1 MSGAKTDLTRLQ
13 IFARLNV
20 SRRGNDSRSFPQMSA
35 NSFYLLL
42 LLSVSRL
49 SIADS
54 LENNKPSPARQS
66 GELVPRQARTA
77 VTSHIPRGS
86 VVSKGI
92 ASIGYSKRLH
102 ILEIEFV
109 NGAVYRYLQ
118 VAPSVHRDLM
128 SADSKA
134 RYYDANIKGNY
145 PSVRVRPRVKRQFD

>member
-1 MSGAKTDLTRLQ
+1 L
-13 IFARLNV
+13 
-20 SRRGNDSRSFPQMSA
+20 SA
-35 NSFYLLL
+35 NSFYLIL

-54 LENNKPSPARQS
+54 LENSRPVRQS
-66 GELVPRQARTA
+66 GGLVPRQARTA
-77 VTSHIPRGS
+77 VTSHIPRES

-128 SADSKA
+128 TADSKA

-145 PSVRVRPRVKRQFD
+145 PSVPVRPRVKQQSD

>member
-1 MSGAKTDLTRLQ
+1 
-13 IFARLNV
+13 
-20 SRRGNDSRSFPQMSA
+20 MSA

-54 LENNKPSPARQS
+54 LENNKPSPVRQS
-66 GELVPRQARTA
+66 DGLAPRTV
-77 VTSHIPRGS
+77 VTSHIPRES

-92 ASIGYSKRLH
+92 ASVGYSKRLH

-128 SADSKA
+128 AADSKA
-134 RYYDANIKGNY
+134 RYYDRNIKGSY
-145 PSVRVRPRVKRQFD
+145 PSVRVRPRVKQ

>member
-1 MSGAKTDLTRLQ
+1 MAVWWRQKPSPRAGQVFSRLALRARVND
-13 IFARLNV
+13 FAV
-20 SRRGNDSRSFPQMSA
+20 VPPMSA
-35 NSFYLLL
+35 KFFYLLFFL
-42 LLSVSRL
+42 CTSRL
-49 SIADS
+49 LIANSI
-54 LENNKPSPARQS
+54 ENNTASR
-66 GELVPRQARTA
+66 ARTA
-77 VTSHIPRGS
+77 VTSRIPRES

-145 PSVRVRPRVKRQFD
+145 PSVRVRRRVKQETD

>member
-1 MSGAKTDLTRLQ
+1 
-13 IFARLNV
+13 
-20 SRRGNDSRSFPQMSA
+20 MSA

-66 GELVPRQARTA
+66 GGLVPRQARTA
-77 VTSHIPRGS
+77 VTSHIPRES

-145 PSVRVRPRVKRQFD
+145 PSVRVRPRVKQQFD

>member
-20 SRRGNDSRSFPQMSA
+20 SQRGNGSRSFPQMSA

-54 LENNKPSPARQS
+54 IENNKPSPLRRS
-66 GELVPRQARTA
+66 GGIVPWQARTA
-77 VTSHIPRGS
+77 VTSHIPRES
-86 VVSKGI
+86 VVSQGI

-118 VAPSVHRDLM
+118 VASSVHRDLM
-128 SADSKA
+128 AADSKA

-145 PSVRVRPRVKRQFD
+145 PSVRVRPRVKQQFD

>member
-1 MSGAKTDLTRLQ
+1 
-13 IFARLNV
+13 
-20 SRRGNDSRSFPQMSA
+20 MSA

-54 LENNKPSPARQS
+54 LENNMPVRQS
-66 GELVPRQARTA
+66 DGLVPPQARTA
-77 VTSHIPRGS
+77 VTSHIPHQS

-128 SADSKA
+128 AADSKA
-134 RYYDANIKGNY
+134 RYYDRNIKGNY
-145 PSVRVRPRVKRQFD
+145 PSVRVRPRVKQQFD

>member
-1 MSGAKTDLTRLQ
+1 
-13 IFARLNV
+13 
-20 SRRGNDSRSFPQMSA
+20 MSA

-54 LENNKPSPARQS
+54 LENNMPVRQS
-66 GELVPRQARTA
+66 DGLVPPQARTA
-77 VTSHIPRGS
+77 VTSHIPHQS

-128 SADSKA
+128 TADSKA

-145 PSVRVRPRVKRQFD
+145 PSVRVRPRVKQ

>member
-20 SRRGNDSRSFPQMSA
+20 SQRGNGSRSFPQMSA

-54 LENNKPSPARQS
+54 LENNKPSPVRQS
-66 GELVPRQARTA
+66 GGLVPRQARTA
-77 VTSHIPRGS
+77 VTSHIPREL

-145 PSVRVRPRVKRQFD
+145 PSVRVRPRVKQQFD

>member
-1 MSGAKTDLTRLQ
+1 MS
-13 IFARLNV
+13 
-20 SRRGNDSRSFPQMSA
+20 RGVVTIRGRSPRMSA
-35 NSFYLLL
+35 NFFYLLL

-54 LENNKPSPARQS
+54 LENNKPGPVRQS
-66 GELVPRQARTA
+66 GGLIPRQARTA
-77 VTSHIPRGS
+77 VTSHIPRES

-128 SADSKA
+128 AAGSKA

-145 PSVRVRPRVKRQFD
+145 PSVRVRPRVKEQFD